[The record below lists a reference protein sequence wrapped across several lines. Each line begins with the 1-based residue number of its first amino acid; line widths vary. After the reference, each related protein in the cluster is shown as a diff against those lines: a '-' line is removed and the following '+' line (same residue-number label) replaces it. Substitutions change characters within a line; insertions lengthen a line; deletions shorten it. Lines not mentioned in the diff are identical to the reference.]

1 MNTGFRRPSI
11 PFRSIHRLIQ
21 SVLPQLS
28 FSFYRHQPIR
38 ADFSGGQITSD
49 GGLLPL
55 RAFDQRHALT
65 HDWAQLLGDPR
76 DGTRVQHESL
86 ALLRQ
91 RIYQI
96 VAGYEDGNDAGR
108 LRHDPLL
115 QIVADQKLG
124 HALGSQPTLS
134 RWENSP
140 SARELA
146 HLNHTWCRQFIRLC
160 GDQVRARGEILLD
173 LDSTDDPTYG
183 QQQLSF
189 FNGAYGQHMYHPM
202 LIFER
207 HTGCLLAARLRP
219 GNASSHARIVPML
232 LYLVPRLQSAFP
244 GVQIQL
250 RGDAGFAFPLLYEF
264 CECFGIQY
272 AIGIPAN
279 CVFQQRAQPRQ
290 KQLKRR
296 YRRAQAPQ
304 RSFSSF
310 RHRARSWSHQRR
322 ICYKAEHSAAGTNL
336 RFVITNCAGR
346 ASQVFAFYNDR
357 GECENRIEEFKNG
370 FRADRLSCHRFLANA
385 FRLFLHGA
393 AYNLVNFFRLHL
405 PQPWRSAQIETLRA
419 QLFKIGAR
427 IRQTARCIRIHL
439 ATGWPF
445 QNLFGSVVLAVN
457 ST

>member
-1 MNTGFRRPSI
+1 MTCCI
-11 PFRSIHRLIQ
+11 
-21 SVLPQLS
+21 PQLS

-49 GGLLPL
+49 AGLLPL
-55 RAFDQRHALT
+55 RAFDQHHHVT
-65 HDWAQLLGDPR
+65 HDLAQLLSDPR
-76 DGTRVQHESL
+76 EDDRVRHDSL
-86 ALLRQ
+86 RLLRQ

-96 VAGYEDGNDAGR
+96 IAGYEDANDADR
-108 LRHDPLL
+108 LRHDPML

-124 HALGSQPTLS
+124 EALGSQPTLS
-134 RWENSP
+134 RWENAPSP
-140 SARELA
+140 RDLVR
-146 HLNHTWCRQFIRLC
+146 LNDALLEIFLRVC
-160 GDQVRARGEILLD
+160 GDQVRGRGEILLD
-173 LDSTDDPTYG
+173 IDSTDDPTHG

-202 LIFER
+202 LVFER

-232 LYLVPRLQSAFP
+232 LRLVPRLQAAFP
-244 GVQIQL
+244 NIKIKL
-250 RGDAGFAFPLLYEF
+250 RGDAGFALPLLYQF
-264 CECFGIQY
+264 CEFFDIQY
-272 AIGIPAN
+272 ALGIPAN
-279 CVFQQRAQPRQ
+279 QVFQRRAQSRQ

-296 YRRAQAPQ
+296 YRRTQLPQ

-322 ICYKAEHSAAGTNL
+322 ICYKAEHTAAGTNL
-336 RFVITNCAGR
+336 RFLITNCTGPA
-346 ASQVFAFYNDR
+346 ATVFAFYNDR

-385 FRLFLHGA
+385 FRLLLHGF
-393 AYNLVNFFRLHL
+393 AYNLVNLFRLQL

-419 QLFKIGAR
+419 RLFKLGAR
-427 IRQTARCIRIHL
+427 VRQTARCIRIHL

-445 QNLFGSVVLAVN
+445 QSLFRDAALAFN
-457 ST
+457 TG